1 MKKSLII
8 ISVFG
13 VTAAISVT
21 IYLANQKLR
30 HNDNAKKQKSTEKE
44 PETCL
49 INPNEDLH
57 EKKVAAAATISQ
69 RRNIAA
75 QIMEDAL
82 VEEDGKISEHK
93 VEFDK
98 IEKDLDQLLEGE

>member
-1 MKKSLII
+1 MK
-8 ISVFG
+8 
-13 VTAAISVT
+13 
-21 IYLANQKLR
+21 IYMK
-30 HNDNAKKQKSTEKE
+30 
-44 PETCL
+44 
-49 INPNEDLH
+49 
-57 EKKVAAAATISQ
+57 KKVAAAATISQ
-69 RRNIAA
+69 RHNIAA

>member
-30 HNDNAKKQKSTEKE
+30 HNDNAKKQKST
-44 PETCL
+44 
-49 INPNEDLH
+49 
-57 EKKVAAAATISQ
+57 
-69 RRNIAA
+69 
-75 QIMEDAL
+75 
-82 VEEDGKISEHK
+82 
-93 VEFDK
+93 
-98 IEKDLDQLLEGE
+98 

>member
-30 HNDNAKKQKSTEKE
+30 HNDNAKKQKE

-49 INPNEDLH
+49 INPNKDLH

-69 RRNIAA
+69 RHNIAA

>member
-49 INPNEDLH
+49 INPHASLILMKIYM
-57 EKKVAAAATISQ
+57 KK
-69 RRNIAA
+69 
-75 QIMEDAL
+75 
-82 VEEDGKISEHK
+82 K
-93 VEFDK
+93 
-98 IEKDLDQLLEGE
+98 